1 MQRTFGNVSS
11 EFHFGQEKYYIPKY
25 GKGGGGEVAA
35 TYGVRASLFL
45 SCFFYFSDKNGT
57 YKLSLSGHS
66 WKKRNFQEPV
76 AKFDKQPIIPH
87 INAKVER
94 KDHLVPFYAVYAVAV
109 HVEATIEDGRLAG
122 LIKGVVGSSFGD
134 LH

>member
-1 MQRTFGNVSS
+1 MNGIGIDWFDDLIKDFTR
-11 EFHFGQEKYYIPKY
+11 
-25 GKGGGGEVAA
+25 GE
-35 TYGVRASLFL
+35 
-45 SCFFYFSDKNGT
+45 
-57 YKLSLSGHS
+57 
-66 WKKRNFQEPV
+66 
-76 AKFDKQPIIPH
+76 

-122 LIKGVVGSSFGD
+122 LIKGVAGSSFGD